1 MLALFFPAPTDTVG
15 GMDTAL
21 TFVAGMLRML
31 VFIATL
37 ALCEARLPAPQRR
50 RMLGGIT
57 PRQAVAV
64 LSMSAAGLVGLVV
77 HEGYTDKAVIP
88 TQGDRPT
95 IGFGSTVHEDG
106 TSVKLGDTTT
116 PQRALLKAQAHISKD
131 EAAFRASLP
140 GVDLHQGE
148 YDLYLDWMYQFG
160 GGAWQRS
167 PMRRDLLAGQHRK
180 ACEGLLIYRKM
191 TSARQEGAGWVVS
204 QRDAKGNPT
213 RWEFDCSTPG
223 NKVCMGVWTR
233 AQKRHQ
239 RCVEL
244 AQ

>member
-1 MLALFFPAPTDTVG
+1 MLALFFWASTYTVG
-15 GMDTAL
+15 AMTPTL
-21 TFVAGMLRML
+21 YFVAGMLCTL
-31 VFIATL
+31 VWVATL
-37 ALCEARLPAPQRR
+37 ALCEARSTLPVRR
-50 RMLGGIT
+50 RMLGGVT
-57 PRQAVAV
+57 PRQAVAM
-64 LSMSAAGLVGLVV
+64 LSLSAAGLVGLVV
-77 HEGYTDKAVIP
+77 HEGYTDKAVVP

-95 IGFGSTVHEDG
+95 IGFGSTVHEDD
-106 TSVKLGDTTT
+106 TPVKMGDTTT

-140 GVDLHQGE
+140 GVELHQGE

-160 GGAWQRS
+160 QGAWQRS
-167 PMRRDLLAGQHRK
+167 PMRRDLVEGNHRQ
-180 ACEGLLIYRKM
+180 ACDGLLIYRKM
-191 TSARQEGAGWVVS
+191 TSARQEGPGWVVS

-223 NKVCMGVWTR
+223 NRVCMGVWTR

-239 RCVEL
+239 RCMEL